1 MNFAIVGCGF
11 IAKKHSQAI
20 KNIEDAK
27 LVAVCDQVPEL
38 MQPYVEEH
46 DATPYTDI
54 EEMLRNESIDIV
66 NICTPSG
73 SHAILAE
80 LAAKYGK
87 HVIVEKP
94 IAMTLEETDR
104 IIGATQAQNVK
115 LAVVHPNRFR
125 PAAMKLKE
133 VLQQNLLGKISHAL
147 CIVNWN
153 RGQDYYDQAPWR
165 GTKEYDGGVLMN
177 QAIHNL
183 DLLLWYMG
191 APEEVFSMEA
201 TRFRD
206 IEAEDVS
213 TGIIRFQSGAL
224 ATVQASTTVY
234 PRNYEESI
242 TIFGEKGTVKIG
254 GANALHFETLNLQ
267 DMSDQL
273 IETTIDQVRSNP
285 WGKSGHEEIIADMIE
300 AIREDRLPAIT
311 GEEGRNAVELVLAFY
326 ESAKLNKS
334 VKMTERND
342 SNDNDQN
349 KITKFTRKVEC

>member
-11 IAKKHSQAI
+11 IAKKHAEAI
-20 KNIEDAK
+20 KNIKGAK
-27 LVAVCDQVPEL
+27 LWAVCDKVSEL

-46 DATPYTDI
+46 GAEPYTDF
-54 EEMLRNESIDIV
+54 ETMLQNPNIDII

-80 LAAKYGK
+80 LAAKYKK
-87 HVIVEKP
+87 HIIVEKP
-94 IAMTLEETDR
+94 IAMTMEETDR
-104 IIGATQAQNVK
+104 IINAAAENNVK

-125 PAAMKLKE
+125 PVALKLKE
-133 VLQQNLLGKISHAL
+133 IIQSGKLGKISHAL

-153 RGQDYYDQAPWR
+153 RGQHYYDQAPWR
-165 GTKEYDGGVLMN
+165 GTKAFDGGVLMN

-183 DLLLWYMG
+183 DLLLWYLG
-191 APEEVFSMEA
+191 KPVEVMSMDA

-213 TGIIRFQSGAL
+213 TGVIRFETGII

-254 GANALHFETLNLQ
+254 GTNALYFKDILIEG
-267 DMSDQL
+267 MSDAEAL
-273 IETTIDQVRSNP
+273 EIKESIEKNP
-285 WGKSGHEEIIADMIE
+285 WGTPGHQIILSDIME
-300 AIREDRLPAIT
+300 AIKQDRQPIVT
-311 GEEGRNAVELVLAFY
+311 GEDGKTALSVVLNFY
-326 ESAKLNKS
+326 KSAKEKKLL
-334 VKMTERND
+334 TL
-342 SNDNDQN
+342 
-349 KITKFTRKVEC
+349 